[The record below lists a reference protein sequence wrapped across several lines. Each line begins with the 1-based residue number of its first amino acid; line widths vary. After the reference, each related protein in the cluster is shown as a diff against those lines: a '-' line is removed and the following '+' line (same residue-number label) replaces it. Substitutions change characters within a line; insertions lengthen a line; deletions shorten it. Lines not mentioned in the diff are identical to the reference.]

1 MPSCACL
8 VGDRQKVGADPL
20 PSLPIPPC
28 PCPATPRFK
37 VARGLGSYHEMFCQI
52 KCKQMTCTV
61 DMATK
66 QPCTQRRQ
74 QHLTLPG
81 WARICR
87 KDQSSKVEDR
97 ISPPLPTYPEKQIYS
112 SAPTGLLRKCGIH
125 LLQDIFKFLGSSGQ
139 RERSSSAAHL
149 LIHPYKAVQ
158 HLKLIFPTED

>member
-1 MPSCACL
+1 MSSCVCL

-28 PCPATPRFK
+28 PCPASPRFK

-74 QHLTLPG
+74 QRLTLPG

-97 ISPPLPTYPEKQIYS
+97 ISSPHVPRETNIQLSAHGLAEKMGDPSPARRLQI
-112 SAPTGLLRKCGIH
+112 
-125 LLQDIFKFLGSSGQ
+125 SGQ
-139 RERSSSAAHL
+139 CWAA
-149 LIHPYKAVQ
+149 
-158 HLKLIFPTED
+158 